1 MDKFAQR
8 RSILNKIREMTNIS
22 GIAAE
27 NFFKPDFDKVMAKL
41 RIVDNNLRSIAA
53 GESIGKEDD
62 PTTKEKVAGD
72 PGKHKI
78 ALKQLLKSARSNLNR
93 REYMRGVADL
103 GRFHAKIA
111 EMVDQIKALNIQI
124 SEVPNKF
131 MYEHL
136 VKGPDNETPQQYKER
151 MEYLEH
157 LKDLKTRLAAERQAS
172 LVKEAGIMDFFVN
185 IGTKR
190 GRALSAWEKRYP
202 KHTEKLKKDSQ
213 AQLEASEALSSLVL
227 GTLKTLASARASRDV
242 DAYIDNAKNIVMQY
256 ENYDKGFKKY
266 YQENVKGFL
275 EKMFTEPSPPEA
287 PTTTPSGP
295 TTTPPVPDLPAPPP
309 PSGGAPSAPVP
320 HLSLVPPVPAG
331 APPGVTIQH
340 QVPDLNLPQ
349 PKTSPT
355 ENSVTVPELAV
366 NPAVVSTPPANDN
379 DPQMS
384 LPFGKAS
391 HTKFYQ
397 TLESMSNENPLILA
411 LFIKKYATKI
421 QKIDPK
427 TSVQLFNIVKSIKG

>member
-1 MDKFAQR
+1 
-8 RSILNKIREMTNIS
+8 MTNIS

-53 GESIGKEDD
+53 GESIGKEED
-62 PTTKEKVAGD
+62 PSTKEKVAGD
-72 PGKHKI
+72 PGKHKV
-78 ALKQLLKSARSNLNR
+78 ALKQLLKSAKSNLNR
-93 REYMRGVADL
+93 REYMQGVADL
-103 GRFHAKIA
+103 GRFHAKLA
-111 EMVDQIKALNIQI
+111 EMAAQIQGLDVQI

-136 VKGPDNETPQQYKER
+136 IKGPDNETPQQYKER

-157 LKDLKTRLAAERQAS
+157 LKDLRTRLAAQRQAT

-213 AQLEASEALSSLVL
+213 VQLEASEALSNLVL
-227 GTLKTLASARASRDV
+227 STLKTLASARAVRDV
-242 DAYIDNAKNIVMQY
+242 DTYMDNAKNIVTQY

-275 EKMFTEPSPPEA
+275 EKMFTEPPPPEA
-287 PTTTPSGP
+287 PTPTPSGP
-295 TTTPPVPDLPAPPP
+295 TTTPPVPDLPVPTP
-309 PSGGAPSAPVP
+309 PSGGAPAAPAP
-320 HLSLVPPVPAG
+320 HLSLVPSPAG
-331 APPGVTIQH
+331 APPGVTIQQQ
-340 QVPDLNLPQ
+340 QVPELNLPQ
-349 PKTSPT
+349 PKPAAPAAKP
-355 ENSVTVPELAV
+355 VVPELAL
-366 NPAVVSTPPANDN
+366 NPAVTGTPPANDN
-379 DPQMS
+379 EPQMS

-391 HTKFYQ
+391 HQEFYH
-397 TLESMSNENPLILA
+397 TLETMASESPLILA
-411 LFIKKYATKI
+411 SFIKRYAAKI
-421 QKIDPK
+421 QKSDPK
-427 TSVQLFNIVKSIKG
+427 TSVQLFNIAKSIKG

>member
-27 NFFKPDFDKVMAKL
+27 NFFKPDFDKIMAKL
-41 RIVDNNLRSIAA
+41 RMVDNNLRSIAA
-53 GESIGKEDD
+53 GESIGKEED
-62 PTTKEKVAGD
+62 PVTKEKVAGD
-72 PGKHKI
+72 PGKHKV
-78 ALKQLLKSARSNLNR
+78 ALKQLLKTAKSNLNR
-93 REYMRGVADL
+93 REYMQGVADL
-103 GRFHAKIA
+103 GRFHAKLD
-111 EMVDQIKALNIQI
+111 EMVTQIKGLDAKIG
-124 SEVPNKF
+124 EVPDKF

-151 MEYLEH
+151 MEYLEY
-157 LKDLKTRLAAERQAS
+157 LRDLRTRLAAERQAA

-213 AQLEASEALSSLVL
+213 TQLDASDAMLNLVL

-242 DAYIDNAKNIVMQY
+242 DAYMDNAKNIVIQY
-256 ENYDKGFKKY
+256 ENYDKGFRKY

-275 EKMFTEPSPPEA
+275 EKMFTEPPPPEA
-287 PTTTPSGP
+287 PAPTPSGP
-295 TTTPPVPDLPAPPP
+295 APTPPVPDLPVPTP
-309 PSGGAPSAPVP
+309 PSGGAPAAPAP
-320 HLSLVPPVPAG
+320 GQLSLVPPLPTG
-331 APPGVTIQH
+331 APPGVTIQ

-349 PKTSPT
+349 AKPAPAAKPIS
-355 ENSVTVPELAV
+355 VPELAV
-366 NPAVVSTPPANDN
+366 NPAVVGRPPANDN
-379 DPQMS
+379 EPQMS

-391 HTKFYQ
+391 HQKFYHTLQ
-397 TLESMSNENPLILA
+397 TMSNESPLILA
-411 LFIKKYATKI
+411 SFIKKYATKI
-421 QKIDPK
+421 QGSDPA
-427 TSVQLFNIVKSIKG
+427 TSIKLFNIAKSIKG